1 MVNDSV
7 PDFGTFYTGLSA
19 LAGAGRFREALER
32 ATAAQP
38 GYPEEQAILLHF
50 QAAMAARLGE
60 PQRALDL
67 LQAALDAGNWY
78 APVFWESSDFAALRN
93 LEEFQRLRER
103 SNRRRA
109 EARAEAHPELN
120 VYLPEQAR
128 EPLPLLLA
136 LHGNLHNAARE
147 LGRWSGLLAHGWLVA
162 SAQSSQIAGPGRYVW
177 TDRDKAERE
186 LKAHYDTLRDE
197 YPIEAGHFVV
207 GGFSMG
213 AQTALALT
221 LRGVLP
227 ADGFI
232 AVAPGGPL
240 LRAPDEIDALL
251 AGPLP
256 SGLRGV
262 IMIGT
267 RDEMLEEATSL
278 AHKLERAGVP
288 LRLLVYEGLGHDY
301 PPDFAGR
308 LPELIA
314 FLVDG

>member
-1 MVNDSV
+1 MINDSL
-7 PDFGTFYTGLSA
+7 PDFGALYTGLSA

-32 ATAAQP
+32 AAATQP
-38 GYPEEQAILLHF
+38 SYPEEQAILMHF
-50 QAAMAARLGE
+50 QAAMAARLDE

-67 LQAALDAGNWY
+67 LQAALDAGYWY
-78 APVFWESSDFAALRN
+78 APVFWESSDFAALRG
-93 LEEFQRLRER
+93 LEAFQRLREL
-103 SNRRRA
+103 SNQRRD
-109 EARAEAHPELN
+109 EARAAARPELG

-147 LGRWSGLLAHGWLVA
+147 LGRWSGMLARGWLVA
-162 SAQSSQIAGPGRYVW
+162 SAQSSQIAGPGRFVW
-177 TDRDKAERE
+177 TDRDRAERE
-186 LKAHYDTLRDE
+186 LIAHYNALRDE

-213 AQTALALT
+213 AETALALT

-240 LRAPDEIDALL
+240 LRAPNEIDTLL

-256 SGLRGV
+256 SGLRGA
-262 IMIGT
+262 IIIGT
-267 RDEMLEEATSL
+267 RDEMVEEATAL
-278 AHKLERAGVP
+278 ARKLESAGVP

-301 PPDFAGR
+301 PPDFAER
-308 LPELIA
+308 LPGLIT
-314 FLVDG
+314 FLVNG